1 MSEEAKEIK
10 TTEAAPDVSEDSDE
24 KVSEEGAAHAAN
36 AAEAPAVEA
45 DEKAEASIES
55 KEPESDEALE
65 VDDGG
70 CAQAEPAQGGAD
82 NGFAE
87 ISDADMRRIM
97 ADPMFICFARGKTQD
112 ITSLCR
118 DFCLCRAA
126 EHTAA
131 ELYLQSG
138 REHLQEVREC
148 HTANTTI
155 LFREY
160 PNTQEKNNKGEII
173 KTMEDIYTWSNDMYP
188 LVKKSFDERYAQRIN
203 YIGEVAGIVT
213 QGETSYKLDSLGGYG
228 LLSDYNG
235 TLSVSGGTGG
245 FTKTITPKEHALAMP
260 VSYKDAK
267 TDMLFAAK
275 KVGVRLADSAYMTV
289 WHAFCK
295 LFGTA
300 QTAVGADG
308 VAWASK
314 NHPVSSAS
322 GSTKFS
328 NLMES
333 ELSLDAICTAQASL
347 ASVTTADG
355 LPFTANY
362 DLLLV
367 SPDLESTAKTL
378 CGVNAQA
385 APLTNPKTG
394 VGGNPVYGMR
404 YMVIGGVDGFGS
416 GKWAIADSALLSEA
430 LKLVYLSEP
439 TVLVSPRENPLVTDY
454 VAYVDF
460 AFGFGDARA
469 IIFSDPSLAKKNDNT

>member
-1 MSEEAKEIK
+1 
-10 TTEAAPDVSEDSDE
+10 
-24 KVSEEGAAHAAN
+24 
-36 AAEAPAVEA
+36 
-45 DEKAEASIES
+45 
-55 KEPESDEALE
+55 
-65 VDDGG
+65 
-70 CAQAEPAQGGAD
+70 
-82 NGFAE
+82 
-87 ISDADMRRIM
+87 
-97 ADPMFICFARGKTQD
+97 
-112 ITSLCR
+112 
-118 DFCLCRAA
+118 
-126 EHTAA
+126 
-131 ELYLQSG
+131 
-138 REHLQEVREC
+138 
-148 HTANTTI
+148 
-155 LFREY
+155 
-160 PNTQEKNNKGEII
+160 
-173 KTMEDIYTWSNDMYP
+173 MEDIYTWSNDMYP

-439 TVLVSPRENPLVTDY
+439 TVLVSPRANPLVTDY